1 VSGQGRS
8 AKASYR
14 EAALRHPITWLCARR
29 IFVGVLLLLLVSIL
43 VFAATQLL
51 PGNAA
56 VAALGQ
62 TATPQRVHLLDI
74 QLHLNRPAVV
84 QYGLWLDGM
93 LRGDPGKSLTNG
105 QSVSSLVLPRL
116 MNSGA
121 LVLLAGAIGSLIAVG
136 LGVLA
141 AWRRDGWFDHVASF
155 IALTCAALPEFV
167 VAVAL
172 ITLLSTVVFHWLPAI
187 AFFNPPASVWS
198 QGSILILPIATLV
211 IVISPYIFRM
221 TRAAM
226 TEALESDYV
235 EAAILKGVR
244 SWRILLRY
252 ALPNAL
258 PPIVQVIG
266 INILYLAGGIV
277 VVEYI
282 FNFPGVGQALVE
294 AVSNRDIP
302 TIQFI
307 VVILAAFYIVVN
319 IATDVVALVVTPR
332 RRLPR

>member
-1 VSGQGRS
+1 VSLPTRPGR
-8 AKASYR
+8 ASYR
-14 EAALRHPITWLCARR
+14 ETAARHPIAWLSLHR
-29 IFVGVLLLLLVSIL
+29 IAAGLLLLLLVSIL

-62 TATPQRVHLLDI
+62 TATPQRVHLLDQ

-84 QYGLWLDGM
+84 QYALWLGNL
-93 LRGDPGKSLTNG
+93 LRGNPGRSLANG
-105 QSVSSLVLPRL
+105 QPVSALVVPRL
-116 MNSGA
+116 MNSAA
-121 LVLLAGAIGSLIAVG
+121 LVLMAGAVGSLLAVA
-136 LGVLA
+136 LGILA
-141 AWRRDGWFDHVASF
+141 AWRRDRWFDHGASLLGL
-155 IALTCAALPEFV
+155 ILAALPEFV

-172 ITLLSTVVFHWLPAI
+172 ITILSTVVLHWLPAI
-187 AFFNPPASVWS
+187 SFFNPPTSVWD
-198 QGSILILPIATLV
+198 QGSLLLLPVATLV

-226 TEALESDYV
+226 IEALESDYV
-235 EAAILKGVR
+235 EAALLKGVR
-244 SWRILLRY
+244 PWRVLVRY

-258 PPIVQVIG
+258 PPIIQVIG
-266 INILYLAGGIV
+266 INVLYLAGGIV

-282 FNFPGVGQALVE
+282 FNFPGIGQALVE

-307 VVILAAFYIVVN
+307 VVVLAAFYIAVN
-319 IATDVVALVVTPR
+319 IITDIVCLLVTPR

>member
-1 VSGQGRS
+1 VDQPDRTQRGR
-8 AKASYR
+8 YR
-14 EAALRHPITWLCARR
+14 EAALRHPVAWLCCRR
-29 IFVGVLLLLLVSIL
+29 TAVGVLILLLVSLL

-62 TATPQRVHLLDI
+62 TATPQRVHLLDLE
-74 QLHLNRPAVV
+74 LHLNRPAAD
-84 QYGLWLDGM
+84 QYWIW
-93 LRGDPGKSLTNG
+93 LRGLIEGNPGHSLTNG
-105 QSVSSLVLPRL
+105 QSVSSLVVPRL

-121 LVLLAGAIGSLIAVG
+121 LVLLAGVIGSIIAVA
-136 LGVLA
+136 LGILA
-141 AWRRDGWFDHVASF
+141 AWKRDGWFDHSASVVS
-155 IALTCAALPEFV
+155 LTLAALPEFV

-187 AFFNPPASVWS
+187 AFFNPPASVWA
-198 QGSILILPIATLV
+198 QGSILLLPVATLILV
-211 IVISPYIFRM
+211 ITPYIFRM

-226 TEALESDYV
+226 IDALESDYV
-235 EAAILKGVR
+235 EAAQLKGVR
-244 SWRILLRY
+244 SSKLLLRY

-258 PPIVQVIG
+258 PPIIQVIG

-277 VVEYI
+277 IVEYI
-282 FNFPGVGQALVE
+282 FNFPGIGQALVQ

-307 VVILAAFYIVVN
+307 VVVLAAFYIVVN
-319 IATDVVALVVTPR
+319 IITDVISLAVTPR
-332 RRLPR
+332 RRQPR

>member
-1 VSGQGRS
+1 
-8 AKASYR
+8 
-14 EAALRHPITWLCARR
+14 
-29 IFVGVLLLLLVSIL
+29 
-43 VFAATQLL
+43 
-51 PGNAA
+51 

-62 TATPQRVHLLDI
+62 TATPQRVHLLAI
-74 QLHLNRPAVV
+74 QLHLNRPAIV
-84 QYGLWLDGM
+84 QYGLWLDSM
-93 LRGDPGKSLTNG
+93 LKGDPGKSLTNG
-105 QSVSSLVLPRL
+105 QTVSSLVLPRL

-121 LVLLAGAIGSLIAVG
+121 LVLLAGAIGSLTAVG

-235 EAAILKGVR
+235 ESAILKGVR
-244 SWRILLRY
+244 SRRILLRY

-307 VVILAAFYIVVN
+307 VIILAAFYIVVN
-319 IATDVVALVVTPR
+319 IVTDVVTLLVTPR